1 MQIVAILQQIQAL
14 LPENSE
20 IIYIYSHPQLVESAD
35 VDPADIDSRLHI
47 LFAPILLF

>member
-35 VDPADIDSRLHI
+35 VEPVDMWI
-47 LFAPILLF
+47 